1 MPIYLNNAKVE
12 QVRTGV
18 TPSPAGSPPLAP
30 TADGAVGTSTDYAR
44 ADHQHPSE
52 LPSGGIAG
60 QVLTKTASGE
70 EWADAPKSLPDGG
83 AEGQVL
89 TKSTGGAQ
97 WADAPNCLVKLAGPL
112 VTAAANAAMEFDLSQ
127 VDMTQ
132 VAALFVVFSI
142 RASGGTASVSVNGSA
157 VSTICSNNGSTSA
170 GIVWLVPL
178 DGKVG
183 AFSANAVSRSGL
195 STANSGTNSAVEWT
209 ALSKVTIGGAS
220 YSGATAT
227 LFAVKK

>member
-1 MPIYLNNAKVE
+1 M
-12 QVRTGV
+12 R
-18 TPSPAGSPPLAP
+18 
-30 TADGAVGTSTDYAR
+30 
-44 ADHQHPSE
+44 
-52 LPSGGIAG
+52 
-60 QVLTKTASGE
+60 KTANYGLPKWEKSDFIKMEDFNDAFGKIESALSGHDDTLNTK
-70 EWADAPKSLPDGG
+70 ADTSSVTAVQQEV
-83 AEGQVL
+83 AAARE
-89 TKSTGGAQ
+89 A
-97 WADAPNCLVKLAGPL
+97 NCLVKLAGPI
-112 VTAAANAAMEFDLSQ
+112 VTTAANAAMEFDLSQ

-142 RASGGTASVSVNGSA
+142 SASSGTGAVSANDSV

-209 ALSKVTIGGAS
+209 ALNKVTIGGAS

>member
-1 MPIYLNNAKVE
+1 M
-12 QVRTGV
+12 G
-18 TPSPAGSPPLAP
+18 
-30 TADGAVGTSTDYAR
+30 
-44 ADHQHPSE
+44 
-52 LPSGGIAG
+52 
-60 QVLTKTASGE
+60 KTANYGLPKWEKSDFIKMDDFNDAFGKIESALSGHDE
-70 EWADAPKSLPDGG
+70 SLDGK
-83 AEGQVL
+83 A
-89 TKSTGGAQ
+89 STSAVTAVQ
-97 WADAPNCLVKLAGPL
+97 QEVAAAREANCLVKLAGPL
-112 VTAAANAAMEFDLSQ
+112 VTTAANAAMEFDLSQ

-142 RASGGTASVSVNGSA
+142 GASGGTASVSVNGSA

-183 AFSANAVSRSGL
+183 AFSTYAVTRSNASTMSSGANTSVA
-195 STANSGTNSAVEWT
+195 WT
-209 ALSKVTIGGAS
+209 ALNKVTISGTS